1 MNLAC
6 GSVWRDRP
14 LSWDLSFSVL
24 SPRPVPWLQED
35 SGPGE
40 RAPRSL
46 KGQTGWEPGLGSLTG
61 AREGVG
67 PSLLLLG
74 TVSLEHS
81 ALVSEHILEGHVHT
95 CGRSQWETPGLPTH
109 GVDICG
115 YLRAGAAERVL
126 GPQRAEALAATTSR
140 PCVWPPMQILFRTP
154 LRTKVVVQTF
164 PARVKCLGASA
175 EQPEVCAVPSRN
187 ALGFW
192 GHQERNPGWVKAII
206 AYLWIWS
213 LKHISKEKSH
223 VKKNSY
229 KTKIK

>member
-61 AREGVG
+61 PREGVG

-74 TVSLEHS
+74 IVSLEHS
-81 ALVSEHILEGHVHT
+81 ALVSEHILCAYLLEKPVGDPRAAYT
-95 CGRSQWETPGLPTH
+95 RR
-109 GVDICG
+109 G

-126 GPQRAEALAATTSR
+126 GPQRAKALTATTSR
-140 PCVWPPMQILFRTP
+140 PCVWPPM
-154 LRTKVVVQTF
+154 
-164 PARVKCLGASA
+164 
-175 EQPEVCAVPSRN
+175 
-187 ALGFW
+187 
-192 GHQERNPGWVKAII
+192 
-206 AYLWIWS
+206 
-213 LKHISKEKSH
+213 
-223 VKKNSY
+223 
-229 KTKIK
+229 

>member
-6 GSVWRDRP
+6 GSVWKDRP

-35 SGPGE
+35 SGPGK

-81 ALVSEHILEGHVHT
+81 ALVSEHILEGPVHT
-95 CGRSQWETPGLPTH
+95 CGRSHWETPGLPTH
-109 GVDICG
+109 GVDICVQE
-115 YLRAGAAERVL
+115 LLSESWVPRER
-126 GPQRAEALAATTSR
+126 RHSR
-140 PCVWPPMQILFRTP
+140 PLLPG
-154 LRTKVVVQTF
+154 
-164 PARVKCLGASA
+164 PAHGLQCRYCSGLHS
-175 EQPEVCAVPSRN
+175 EPR
-187 ALGFW
+187 
-192 GHQERNPGWVKAII
+192 
-206 AYLWIWS
+206 
-213 LKHISKEKSH
+213 
-223 VKKNSY
+223 
-229 KTKIK
+229 